1 MIEKTYPVTEQ
12 LVTNAL
18 QLAQQLLQ
26 ELNQE
31 ADILKN
37 PGQPTELLSNIAG
50 NKRQL
55 VEQMEQFN
63 SHLSQVLNLE
73 KLPNSQEGMNEYFK
87 RAEAANLQTTNLV
100 GNWTQLMQIC
110 ADCRDLNE
118 QNGASIDLLSR
129 HAKRSLDI
137 IKGKPETASTYGS
150 NGRTQSERHIRTL
163 ISV

>member
-31 ADILKN
+31 AGILKN
-37 PGQPTELLSNIAG
+37 PGQPTELLSNIAA

-63 SHLSQVLNLE
+63 SHLSQVLSLE

-100 GNWTQLMQIC
+100 GKWTQLMQIC

-150 NGRTQSERHIRTL
+150 NGITQSERHVRTL